1 MRCREETKMTTTLT
15 HEALMTQLWWEEFH
29 PLAVALGT
37 VGNQSSCSSGNH
49 HRHKK
54 QKTNVCWN
62 SEKERLRG
70 KKRKAWGDFKLLL
83 KQVSLWPQ
91 ERSWRAKWGEVML
104 KCMGEIMVWIM
115 VREIATTTKVFQD
128 KTENEKKEKK
138 KRRWRED
145 TSCPPASLWLR
156 FAPEWIIE
164 LMERFG
170 WQIFFF
176 PVWKQPVWT
185 FCLWCLEMSELWLW
199 LCKHQHMLPPA
210 HRANGPSLNSGRRKS
225 APGFKWLRNKA
236 NLMTVLKLKSDKKK
250 IWNDLSGLKSFKG
263 KKEKPWDSLFFF
275 ECLIL
280 GTEESVL
287 HYQLISHYD
296 WMATTC
302 RLIRS
307 ITAD

>member
-15 HEALMTQLWWEEFH
+15 HEALMTQLWWEEFL

-54 QKTNVCWN
+54 KTNVCWN

-70 KKRKAWGDFKLLL
+70 KKEKLGVTSSSFWS
-83 KQVSLWPQ
+83 KSLCDP
-91 ERSWRAKWGEVML
+91 RAKWGEVML

-176 PVWKQPVWT
+176 SCLKTACLDILPLVPGNVWT
-185 FCLWCLEMSELWLW
+185 VTLIMQTSTYATASSSSQWPVAQQRE
-199 LCKHQHMLPPA
+199 A
-210 HRANGPSLNSGRRKS
+210 
-225 APGFKWLRNKA
+225 
-236 NLMTVLKLKSDKKK
+236 K
-250 IWNDLSGLKSFKG
+250 ICS
-263 KKEKPWDSLFFF
+263 
-275 ECLIL
+275 
-280 GTEESVL
+280 
-287 HYQLISHYD
+287 
-296 WMATTC
+296 
-302 RLIRS
+302 RL
-307 ITAD
+307 